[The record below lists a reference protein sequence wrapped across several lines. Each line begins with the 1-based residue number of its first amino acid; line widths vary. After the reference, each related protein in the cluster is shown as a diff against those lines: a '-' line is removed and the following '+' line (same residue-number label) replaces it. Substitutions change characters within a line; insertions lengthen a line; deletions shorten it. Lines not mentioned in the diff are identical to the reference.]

1 MTYFHIKLD
10 DKFDELFTKVR
21 TTKKRISEKD
31 LRNLKA
37 YILDVYDNEND
48 CDDESI
54 SNGFRMLKIEPDF
67 EDDCHQS
74 SSG

>member
-1 MTYFHIKLD
+1 MTFFHIKLD

-31 LRNLKA
+31 LRELKA
-37 YILDVYDNEND
+37 YILDVYSTEND

-54 SNGFRMLKIEPDF
+54 LNGFRMISIEPDF
-67 EDDCHQS
+67 RS
-74 SSG
+74 SSD